1 MNEKKN
7 VVLQIII
14 AVAVIVVIIAI
25 AMTFMSGSKNDKT
38 SSAPQ
43 DTEPAEPSQ
52 NTDDIVMGVY
62 KDSILRSTDSGLN
75 FENYFKIAT
84 ATDAKIGVAD
94 ALSIVFHPDTENK
107 IVVSS
112 YDDGLFLNEDRVNA
126 WKQISFP
133 PKQIY
138 RFIRDKNDPA
148 NRALASGVVS
158 GNGRIFRTD
167 TQGQAW
173 RAVYAEPGMET
184 YISALVQNTQNASV
198 ILAGSS
204 VGTVVRSTDGGDTWK
219 NIGQNIKGYIS
230 DFSYDSSRASFVYML
245 VKKGKI
251 YHSTDGGLTWLNWEE
266 EKTKEVKRLNDQATA
281 LTRAGNKEGGK
292 QVKAV
297 ATALLERNK
306 TEKAPSGPLFIVA
319 DPSVSG
325 TVYLSA
331 STGLYRSTDYGK
343 FWKPVNIIESALK
356 FPIPSVAINPN
367 DSNEISFVAGKTF
380 YRSVNGGVTWAITP
394 LDNSRNASFVAYDP
408 YDPTVIFIGTSAK

>member
-25 AMTFMSGSKNDKT
+25 AMTFMSGNKKVETPS
-38 SSAPQ
+38 
-43 DTEPAEPSQ
+43 TEQ
-52 NTDDIVMGVY
+52 NTETNESVQNTNDIVAGVY

-84 ATDAKIGVAD
+84 TTNAKIGIAD
-94 ALSIVFHPDTENK
+94 VLSIAFHPDTENR
-107 IVVSS
+107 IVVST
-112 YDDGLFLNEDRVNA
+112 YDDGLFVNNESVNN

-138 RFIRDKNDPA
+138 SFILDKNDPD
-148 NRALASGVVS
+148 NRAFASGVVS

-167 TQGQAW
+167 TQGQSW
-173 RAVYAEPGMET
+173 RAVYAEPGVDT
-184 YISALVQNTQNASV
+184 YISALVQNPQNADV
-198 ILAGSS
+198 VLAGTS

-219 NIGQNIKGYIS
+219 NIGQSIKGYIS
-230 DFSYDSSRASFVYML
+230 DFTYDSSRASFVYML
-245 VKKGKI
+245 VNKGKI

-266 EKTKEVKRLNDQATA
+266 EKTKEVKRLNEEASA

-292 QVKAV
+292 QVKAS
-297 ATALLERNK
+297 ATALQERNK
-306 TEKAPSGPLFIVA
+306 TEKAPSGPIFIIA
-319 DPSVSG
+319 DPSTSG

-331 STGLYRSTDYGK
+331 ATGIYRSTDYGK

-356 FPIPSVAINPN
+356 FPIPSIAINPN
-367 DSNEISFVAGKTF
+367 DSSEISFVAGKTF
-380 YRSVNGGVTWAITP
+380 YRSINGGVTWAITP

-408 YDPTVIFIGTSAK
+408 YDPTIIYVGMSTK

>member
-25 AMTFMSGSKNDKT
+25 AMTFMSGSKNEKT
-38 SSAPQ
+38 SPTPQ
-43 DTEPAEPSQ
+43 DAEPAGPSQ

-94 ALSIVFHPDTENK
+94 ALSIAFHPDTENK

-138 RFIRDKNDPA
+138 SFILDKNDPD
-148 NRALASGVVS
+148 NRAFASGVVS

-173 RAVYAEPGMET
+173 RAVYAEPGADT
-184 YISALVQNTQNASV
+184 YISALVQNPQNASV
-198 ILAGSS
+198 VLAGSS

-230 DFSYDSSRASFVYML
+230 DFSYDSSRASFVYLL
-245 VKKGKI
+245 VKKGKV

>member
-14 AVAVIVVIIAI
+14 AMAVIVVVIAI
-25 AMTFMSGSKNDKT
+25 AMTFMSGDKNSTTPTDQNT
-38 SSAPQ
+38 ASDAPV
-43 DTEPAEPSQ
+43 Q

-94 ALSIVFHPDTENK
+94 VLSIAFHPDTESRV
-107 IVVSS
+107 VVST
-112 YDDGLFLNEDRVNA
+112 YDDGLFLNEERVNS

-138 RFIRDKNDPA
+138 SFILDKNDPD
-148 NRALASGVVS
+148 NRAFASGVVS

-173 RAVYAEPGMET
+173 RAVYAEPGMNT
-184 YISALVQNTQNASV
+184 YISALVQNPQNASAV
-198 ILAGSS
+198 LAGTSM
-204 VGTVVRSTDGGDTWK
+204 GTVVRSTDGGDTWK
-219 NIGQNIKGYIS
+219 NIGQSINGYINN
-230 DFSYDSSRASFVYML
+230 FSYDSSRASFVYML

-251 YHSTDGGLTWLNWEE
+251 YHSADGGLTWLNWEE

-281 LTRAGNKEGGK
+281 LTRAKNPEGAK
-292 QVKAV
+292 QVRAA
-297 ATALLERNK
+297 ATALLERNR
-306 TEKAPSGPLFIVA
+306 TEKAPSGALFIVA

-343 FWKPVNIIESALK
+343 FWKSVNIIESALK
-356 FPIPSVAINPN
+356 FPIPSVAINPH

-380 YRSVNGGVTWAITP
+380 YRSINGGVTWAITP

-408 YDPTVIFIGTSAK
+408 YDPSVIFIGTSAK